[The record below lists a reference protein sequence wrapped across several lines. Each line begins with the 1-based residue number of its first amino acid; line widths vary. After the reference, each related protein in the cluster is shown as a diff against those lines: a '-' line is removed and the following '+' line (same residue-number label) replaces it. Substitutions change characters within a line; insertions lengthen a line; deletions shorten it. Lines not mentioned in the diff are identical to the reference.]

1 VSGVVDWVNASCGA
15 PEADVGHCRMNLAQR
30 FGQEVADQFLRIY
43 QRAAGSDAY
52 HPYWDIV
59 AAIGG
64 MDETWD
70 ARPDP
75 AVERFLADAVA
86 RL

>member
-1 VSGVVDWVNASCGA
+1 VSGVVDWGHASIGS
-15 PEADVGHCRMNLAQR
+15 PYADVGHCRVNLAYQFGHEATDR
-30 FGQEVADQFLRIY
+30 FLALYEELTGRRE
-43 QRAAGSDAY
+43 Y

-64 MDETWD
+64 MDESVD
-70 ARPDP
+70 DEPNASD
-75 AVERFLADAVA
+75 ERFLARAVA

>member
-1 VSGVVDWVNASCGA
+1 VSRWTLLHPFEELTGRR
-15 PEADVGHCRMNLAQR
+15 E
-30 FGQEVADQFLRIY
+30 
-43 QRAAGSDAY
+43 Y

-64 MDETWD
+64 MDESLD
-70 ARPDP
+70 DEPNPSD
-75 AVERFLADAVA
+75 ERFLARAVA